1 MITTE
6 KDDKQNLQISDRQIL
21 VKRLKIIYNDSECS
35 ALQFTDITANQDLRK
50 EKERSRMLEI
60 LNATVHHEML
70 SPLKSNVI
78 LSKRLLKETTLG
90 NQKVKDMI
98 KTLYVSSELLLHH
111 SSDLLDFR
119 IIKNGDF

>member
-35 ALQFTDITANQDLRK
+35 ALQFTDITANQNLRK
-50 EKERSRMLEI
+50 EKERSRMLEM

>member
-35 ALQFTDITANQDLRK
+35 ALQFTDITANQNLRK
-50 EKERSRMLEI
+50 EKERSKMLEM